1 MGTNTTV
8 LAIQDAL
15 GSIEIMIQFNFPDVR
30 SRPTFRV
37 GIFTRALLEPLTG
50 SNSKTLKDGLS
61 LALANKRT
69 KQAGFYVY
77 DGEQGSLALGPY
89 IPGKVCLLDYIYCF
103 FSLIPTLTITIESV
117 LT

>member
-1 MGTNTTV
+1 MGRDTKV

-15 GSIEIMIQFNFPDVR
+15 GSIESMIELNFPDVR

-50 SNSKTLKDGLS
+50 SNSGSWKDSLS
-61 LALANKRT
+61 LALANKRA
-69 KQAGFYVY
+69 KQTGFSVY

-89 IPGKVCLLDYIYCF
+89 IPGKVCLLRGTFI
-103 FSLIPTLTITIESV
+103 FSFPSV
-117 LT
+117 QLLLLNQC